1 MFGIL
6 DDPEHV
12 EDLVQETFIGE
23 VLRPKVEAFATEL
36 ANSAWKRRVELDRQ
50 ISVNIPDFD
59 YNRLASVDRNVLRLA
74 LVELLDYGYIPPNVT
89 LNEAIELAKKYSTAE
104 SGKFVNGVLGSLL
117 KNTDKANFDEK
128 TAPKDPDQGVRE
140 KVVKAPPAEPEI
152 EEIEPDAEEIKWGR
166 RFGVWK
172 TKSDE

>member
-12 EDLVQETFIGE
+12 EDLVQETLIGE

-36 ANSAWKRRVELDRQ
+36 ANSAWSRRVELDRK
-50 ISVNIPDFD
+50 ISATVSDFK
-59 YNRLASVDRNVLRLA
+59 YTRLASVDKNVLRLA
-74 LVELLDYGYIPPNVT
+74 LVELLNYDFIPPNVT

-104 SGKFVNGVLGSLL
+104 SGKFVNGVLATLL
-117 KNTDKANFDEK
+117 KDTDKANFDEK

-140 KVVKAPPAEPEI
+140 KVVKEMPVEPEV
-152 EEIEPDAEEIKWGR
+152 EEIEPDAEEIKWGK

-172 TKSDE
+172 TKSGE